1 MKYNNFFKPYTT
13 HHSLKTAIA
22 LITAALLTLSF
33 NTWGADFTPQ
43 EIIDGA
49 TKSNISVSSAIA
61 TEASS
66 QKVCNTNTE
75 TVSING
81 SANGNGDAKYI
92 QIQADAGYTISS
104 LSIDASIN
112 KTDGNTYKIGI
123 VFFEDG
129 YSTTVTDKT
138 EMVIANKNATSGCGP
153 YDISVPSG
161 TRTVR
166 IYRAIKINASNV
178 FNGSGTQYG
187 SGQNT
192 YVAGIS
198 ATASAGG
205 GGGGGETYDI
215 TYHCDG
221 ATSGCPANATEQSKL
236 PNPLPTPV
244 KTDYFF
250 GGWYT
255 DAELTTSAVAGATL
269 SADADLYAKWVVL
282 GGDLTTHDA
291 ANCDYITTYCQDYV
305 TYSGKEYEVYAMSS
319 ASSKNYWWAGTKST
333 TPSDANCLSTEGFTT
348 EFTSNKIT
356 GEWIKGSSFTRGSS
370 YSTETNEFA
379 AVSSYYSIKL
389 RETAQT
395 LQIKVTGYDEI
406 GIFASDNNA
415 TVSNNK
421 HLVIKINGVEQD
433 ISSSISTS
441 KTVRRFSLSPSIV
454 SFIEISG
461 CTTAADNHVFGFSLR
476 LPSVRTAA
484 TAFTVSGTNLTPCV
498 GAGESAT
505 ISLNN
510 SQSGVNYQLK
520 KGGVA
525 TGAPKVGTGSALNWT
540 GITDAG
546 TYTISALSNCDYKAA
561 DMSGSAIVAPASA
574 PTITTQPAAVTKVA
588 LSTSV
593 TLTVATDEATP
604 TYQWYSCDNTDGD
617 SPVKLTGETS
627 DKLTITSPATA
638 NTSAYYYCVI
648 GNGGTCD
655 AQSNVAT
662 VTSKTGCETVIL
674 ASALV
679 GGGSTITSS
688 SGCTATANLES
699 SGKLGGSK
707 YLTITL
713 SEGYFQ
719 DGDIVD
725 INLSDVGDYGGEKIA
740 LVYGTTGSYS
750 GFMTT
755 DATIGSNE
763 IILSDVPASL
773 NTISIPRSYNNS
785 VEDINQNHTLSKA
798 GYTIKVSREICY
810 CTKPTI
816 GTQPAATTICN
827 GSTATLSVGDITGG
841 STPYT
846 YQWYTADGTAVSTG
860 TGYNTASFTT
870 AALTE
875 TTSYYCIVTTADDC
889 TAKSNVVEVSVET
902 APTSV
907 SISGQADY
915 VAGQNIELTA
925 TPTGG
930 SGSFNYQWKLNG
942 TNIDGATSATLTIND
957 ITKSNAGQ
965 YTCTVSTP
973 TAGCALTS
981 SNYAVKVYTLRVIE
995 PSSSTYT
1002 DYDFTVKA
1010 GETKIATVDVDLNEN
1025 WTYQYI
1031 ITDGLDHWFGNSGTM
1046 DDSNCT
1052 GWSMDNSSNVQIKTV
1067 SSGDYTF
1074 TLDYQFTGSYL
1085 VVSVAYP
1092 NLNQDADKVIYLD
1105 NSVLNWANAY
1115 YRIGNSAHSQA
1126 KAMTKVTGTDNLY
1139 KVSTDT
1145 YNAFLAWQL
1154 ANNQSTTNGSVS
1166 IYTVNGS
1173 DGAITQGTVNIKKAV
1188 GDAISITPTTILNTE
1203 NGCTYYNVNQEAG
1216 MKTHKATIN
1225 PYSNGTVSVAYTVT
1239 EGTPPASPLTSG
1251 NVDLATTAIL
1261 TITATPTAGYSL
1273 GSLTVNGT
1281 PFTSGNTHVLAT
1293 DAIVEATFTIN
1304 QYDVAFNLQG
1314 HGSAI
1319 SEQNLDYNSLVTRP
1333 KAPDVATD
1341 DWIFGGWYKEPA
1353 CTNAWNFA
1361 TDHVPASDI
1370 TLYAKWTADPCTS
1383 RQTLS
1388 KVIVN
1393 GKTSGNVSGHNNKEY
1408 AGTPVINVSGTNTA
1422 EVDATNAGTETGYK
1436 LNSND
1441 ASIVFATLKKGTFQ
1455 ANDIV
1460 KITIT
1465 KINDNFKVDGDAQI
1479 LDIYYGTSKDDATLL
1494 TTLTHVSEPGTYK
1507 YRLTDDDVTAIGSKT
1522 GIGVFRSSTRAQ
1534 NQYIYSVEITGCRE
1548 WTPVPTVSVSGYD
1561 GSAVCDGTEITL
1573 TASTTGDVTNYQ
1585 WYLDD
1590 KKIDGETSSTLDIE
1604 LTSLNNGKKI
1614 TVEVSNSVHTVKSD
1628 PITIK
1633 LKPGAISGPT
1643 EVMRTKEIVLTA
1655 NKNGGTWSIIGSDA
1669 TISDPDETDGK
1680 TSKVTLTGE
1689 HEGSVTVKYTLDGV
1703 CFNTY
1708 NVDITPYVICAD
1720 ITANNLKSPFT
1731 LTNEG
1736 TDLQVIRPTNSDAAP
1751 DLAGTTTFTQD
1762 IVAGAPDEIKAAYPY
1777 STINNQRIVLKP
1789 SVSVTEII
1797 VYSYNTS
1804 ERTIKSIGISSTGA
1818 GESYTKYTKG
1828 TDLNW
1833 TFERN
1838 TTTNIYTLTI
1848 SAVGDYYFPADK
1860 YLWIEYSG
1868 SGFYT
1873 YDICYQPVDCSTLT
1887 VTPSGS
1893 TTLDY
1898 DATVTLT
1905 PSPTGG
1911 EFTTDDDD
1919 VITLTDNKDGT
1930 VTVRAKSVN
1939 PASTADVTYTLPNG
1953 CSVTTTINVNA
1964 DPCPEPSITLYTATE
1979 QTLGINQ
1986 PLILSGIGTVKT
1998 GTLTYQWYSNS
2009 IASTVGATPLT
2020 PTALSEHDYITT
2032 TAATATDTYY
2042 FLRVTNTVGGNSK
2055 SVNSDFIKITTV
2067 AACAENILIKAEVT
2081 GQNSGSVTVGE
2092 GTVSVKQSSTQHTSD
2107 GKTAWRLGSSGHY
2120 FFVSMSE
2127 GYFKNGDI
2135 VRITYVRGN
2144 GNSGGDIQLYSSNA
2158 DDGQLAD
2165 HVIYGTNTTVAL
2177 VSKDVVFKGIPDNTI
2192 NSIGVRR
2199 TSTDQQN
2206 EAIYSIEVIRP
2217 ICFTDQTT
2225 CLGDVVNTQ
2234 VCQLDNAAGY
2244 TYEWKVNET
2253 TVGNKYNYTATATA
2267 TAQNIVCTISKDGL
2281 PQGTMQIKLTG
2292 DGTAF
2297 TPSKTT
2303 YFRGETETFI
2313 PTVAG
2318 GTWSSSNT
2326 SVATIDP
2333 ATGLFTAVS
2342 ETDAEV
2348 KITFTNGNGCSHS
2361 ETVSVT
2367 NPYFVF
2373 NATSDNNWKT
2383 IANWTY
2389 ATDEST
2395 YASIGATGIL
2405 PKIENRV
2412 IVKDSCVVDIKDA
2425 RAELVRLAQSPTQT
2439 GKLTILPNGALTIKS
2454 TLRAIT
2460 SDGEAYGSEEKITDD
2475 KLLIESSEDG
2485 VGALAFIESDNNML
2499 PEAKVGYY
2507 FQAYYNKSV
2516 AGSAQWQYVGVPF
2529 SDPASFHYF
2538 FYGGYIQKWI
2548 EKSNKWEQV
2557 KNGSDE
2563 ASTSPKPFTGYA
2575 FTQVNEGGYY
2585 NSSTGTLNPTKDQPW
2600 TLEINKTSVYD
2611 NTHGRNLLANSWTS
2625 PIYVNATGD
2634 GVNKPFVFRKDG
2646 VESDDAI
2653 EKTFYVFNCGTY
2665 GQWEKD
2671 YKQTTVV
2678 TQGSS
2683 AAAAPG
2689 QYLAMPILSAPFLG
2703 ETTIAPMQGFFVYAL
2718 EEGAELTINYELAV
2732 QNLAETTKATT
2743 PRHISARNK
2752 KENNNIRLTK
2762 ITVIGETG
2770 ADEAYILT
2778 GDDSFTNSFDN
2789 GWDGRKF
2796 ESGTDVP
2803 YIAMLTNSGKMQ
2815 VSAQPELLGTTLS
2828 FRPGNDDYYELVITT
2843 EETDLML
2850 KDMQTNT
2857 LVQLKDTTYYPF
2869 FTDSKSMSSRFCI
2882 VKKPAVI
2889 TSLDR
2894 ESGSELN
2901 AFVSDGEIIVSNFTG
2916 KPLDGGLY
2924 DVTGK
2929 LIQHFNATT
2938 ELTPIAAP
2946 AVKGVYLIRI
2956 ADQTFKITL

>member
-1 MKYNNFFKPYTT
+1 MKYKNLKNKLNTT
-13 HHSLKTAIA
+13 RISLKTAFA
-22 LITAALLTLSF
+22 LITAVLLTFSIDV
-33 NTWGADFTPQ
+33 WGVDFTLYSTEKITSSPLPLT
-43 EIIDGA
+43 EE
-49 TKSNISVSSAIA
+49 SV
-61 TEASS
+61 
-66 QKVCNTNTE
+66 
-75 TVSING
+75 
-81 SANGNGDAKYI
+81 
-92 QIQADAGYTISS
+92 TISS
-104 LSIDASIN
+104 AGTINIKNGNNQCSEITGFTTAKIYMVDLANKSGMLTIDAG
-112 KTDGNTYKIGI
+112 DGYKITSISIIAGRNSSGSSVNQFGHGGFSNDNTTWSEI
-123 VFFEDG
+123 SALSAKG
-129 YSTTVTDKT
+129 YDKGTTINVTPTGSYRYYSFGSGKLGSTT
-138 EMVIANKNATSGCGP
+138 
-153 YDISVPSG
+153 PS
-161 TRTVR
+161 TTAEVR
-166 IYRAIKINASNV
+166 IYQVSVSIETI
-178 FNGSGTQYG
+178 
-187 SGQNT
+187 
-192 YVAGIS
+192 
-198 ATASAGG
+198 GG
-205 GGGGGETYDI
+205 GGGGGADCAPTIDASCESDGWAAGKAFTLDDTPDI
-215 TYHCDG
+215 SFTAS
-221 ATSGCPANATEQSKL
+221 ATASN
-236 PNPLPTPV
+236 
-244 KTDYFF
+244 
-250 GGWYT
+250 GG
-255 DAELTTSAVAGATL
+255 ELSYKWKSYPVAGGSLAT
-269 SADADLYAKWVVL
+269 AV
-282 GGDLTTHDA
+282 DA
-291 ANCDYITTYCQDYV
+291 AGTNNAATYTPQTNVAHEDYVYFCIVTEAGCSGADSTGITGAVSVTDPCSTWDASAGSTIPLDGGSVVVGSLKIENHGLTPDKQTLFSGSGNASNNCIKFDNGADYIEGYFTDSKKIESLKLGV
-305 TYSGKEYEVYAMSS
+305 TQA
-319 ASSKNYWWAGTKST
+319 ST
-333 TPSDANCLSTEGFTT
+333 TINP
-348 EFTSNKIT
+348 
-356 GEWIKGSSFTRGSS
+356 
-370 YSTETNEFA
+370 Y
-379 AVSSYYSIKL
+379 
-389 RETAQT
+389 
-395 LQIKVTGYDEI
+395 
-406 GIFASDNNA
+406 
-415 TVSNNK
+415 
-421 HLVIKINGVEQD
+421 VI
-433 ISSSISTS
+433 
-441 KTVRRFSLSPSIV
+441 RFSLKAPFDDDYIIDEESPTIQNTTSNADSKADAIV
-454 SFIEISG
+454 SIIVP
-461 CTTAADNHVFGFSLR
+461 A
-476 LPSVRTAA
+476 
-484 TAFTVSGTNLTPCV
+484 
-498 GAGESAT
+498 GAKSFRIHRQIT
-505 ISLNN
+505 I
-510 SQSGVNYQLK
+510 
-520 KGGVA
+520 
-525 TGAPKVGTGSALNWT
+525 
-540 GITDAG
+540 AG
-546 TYTISALSNCDYKAA
+546 TDYGQK
-561 DMSGSAIVAPASA
+561 SGKFIFYVRACPSDDCS

-604 TYQWYSCDNTDGD
+604 TYQWYKCDNTDGD
-617 SPVKLTGETS
+617 NPVKLAGDTAAS
-627 DKLTITSPATA
+627 LTITSPA
-638 NTSAYYYCVI
+638 SVGKAYYYCVVST
-648 GNGGTCD
+648 GSTCNS
-655 AQSNVAT
+655 QSDIAT
-662 VTSKTGCETVIL
+662 VESKTGCEIVTIAKVATTGGTNKTVTGTLADDANCLVNL
-674 ASALV
+674 ASSTKMDAGKYIFIALKSGEYFNSDDILYV
-679 GGGSTITSS
+679 DIT
-688 SGCTATANLES
+688 TACNIGDGNIHLFTANNDAAEWAYTPVEVADGGLHAISLAGLPANTNTNMIGLRRGAKDSGS
-699 SGKLGGSK
+699 S
-707 YLTITL
+707 T
-713 SEGYFQ
+713 
-719 DGDIVD
+719 
-725 INLSDVGDYGGEKIA
+725 
-740 LVYGTTGSYS
+740 
-750 GFMTT
+750 
-755 DATIGSNE
+755 
-763 IILSDVPASL
+763 
-773 NTISIPRSYNNS
+773 
-785 VEDINQNHTLSKA
+785 EDNQNPYIDYIEVK
-798 GYTIKVSREICY
+798 REICY

-870 AALTE
+870 ATLTE
-875 TTSYYCIVTTADDC
+875 NTSYYCVVSTADDC

-925 TPTGG
+925 TPIGS
-930 SGSFNYQWKLNG
+930 SGSFNYQWKFNG
-942 TNIDGATSATLTIND
+942 TPLADGGKVSGATTETLTISD
-957 ITKSNAGQ
+957 ITQSNAGQ
-965 YTCTVSTP
+965 YTCIVSTP
-973 TAGCALTS
+973 TANCALTS
-981 SNYAVKVYTLRVIE
+981 PNYAVKVYTLRVIE
-995 PSSSTYT
+995 PSSSTST
-1002 DYDFTVKA
+1002 DYDFSVKA

-1031 ITDGLDHWFGNSGTM
+1031 ITDGLNNWFGNSGTM
-1046 DDSNCT
+1046 TDINCT
-1052 GWSMDNSSNVQIKTV
+1052 DWPMDNTSNVQISTV

-1074 TLDYQFTGSYL
+1074 TLDYQFNDTTYL
-1085 VVSVAYP
+1085 KVSVAYP

-1105 NSVLNWANAY
+1105 NSLLNWASAY
-1115 YRIGNSAHSQA
+1115 YRIGNTAHSQA

-1154 ANNQSTTNGSVS
+1154 ANNQSTTNGPVS

-1251 NVDLATTAIL
+1251 NVDLAATAIL
-1261 TITATPTAGYSL
+1261 TITATPATGYSL

-1281 PFTSGNTHVLAT
+1281 PFTSGNTHVLAA

-1304 QYDVAFNLQG
+1304 KYDVAFNLQG

-1333 KAPDVATD
+1333 KDPDVATD

-1370 TLYAKWTADPCTS
+1370 TLYAKWTADPCDS
-1383 RQTLS
+1383 RQSLS
-1388 KVIVN
+1388 KVIVT
-1393 GKTSGNVSGHNNKEY
+1393 GKTEGTLTGYNNKEY

-1422 EVDATNAGTETGYK
+1422 EVDATHDGVETGYK
-1436 LNSND
+1436 LSSND

-1455 ANDIV
+1455 TNDIV

-1465 KINDNFKVDGDAQI
+1465 KINDNFKVEGVAQSI
-1479 LDIYYGTSKDDATLL
+1479 LDIYYGTDNKDEAELL
-1494 TTLTHVSEPGTYK
+1494 TTITDVTGPGTYK
-1507 YRLTDDDVTAIGSKT
+1507 YRLTDDDISTIGSKK
-1522 GIGVFRSSTRAQ
+1522 GIGVFRTTSRAQ
-1534 NQYIYSVEITGCRE
+1534 NQFIYSVEITGCRD

-1643 EVMRTKEIVLTA
+1643 KVMRTQDIVLSA
-1655 NKNGGTWSIIGSDA
+1655 NATGGTWSIIGSDA

-1680 TSKVTLTGE
+1680 TSKVTLTGK
-1689 HEGSVTVKYTLDGV
+1689 HVGSVTVKYTLDDV

-1708 NVDITPYVICAD
+1708 SVDITPYIICAD
-1720 ITANNLKSPFT
+1720 ITDKNLTSPFT

-1736 TDLQVIRPTNSDAAP
+1736 TDLQVIRLTNTTAKP
-1751 DLAGTTTFTQD
+1751 DLAGSTVFTTDIPSEAPEEIKTEYPYTTTSQ
-1762 IVAGAPDEIKAAYPY
+1762 
-1777 STINNQRIVLKP
+1777 QRIAFKP
-1789 SVSVTEII
+1789 SVSVTKII
-1797 VYSYNTS
+1797 VYSFNKS
-1804 ERTIKSIGISSTGA
+1804 ERTISKIGISSTG
-1818 GESYTKYTKG
+1818 EDKSYTTYTKG
-1828 TDLNW
+1828 TNLDW

-1838 TTTNIYTLTI
+1838 TTTNTYTLTI
-1848 SAVGDYYFPADK
+1848 SAVDDYYFPADN

-1868 SGFYT
+1868 GGFYT
-1873 YDICYQPVDCSTLT
+1873 YEICYQPVDCSTLT

-1905 PSPTGG
+1905 PSATGG
-1911 EFTTDDDD
+1911 EFTTEDDD

-1930 VTVRAKSVN
+1930 VTVRARSVN

-1953 CSVTTTINVNA
+1953 CSVVTTINVNA

-1986 PLILSGIGTVKT
+1986 PLILSGIGKAKT

-2020 PTALSEHDYITT
+2020 PTALLEHDYITT

-2067 AACAENILIKAEVT
+2067 AACAEQVLITANAVGTNKVKIEAEADGGIIGGQRLEYTHSDKRLDATSRYFMLKLAEGNFQAGDIVKINITANNKKLYLFYENAEGKYLPTEISCTADVEQSYT
-2081 GQNSGSVTVGE
+2081 LTQADIDAGITNMIGIYRPSSKINGQDNNP
-2092 GTVSVKQSSTQHTSD
+2092 QI
-2107 GKTAWRLGSSGHY
+2107 
-2120 FFVSMSE
+2120 VSMS
-2127 GYFKNGDI
+2127 
-2135 VRITYVRGN
+2135 
-2144 GNSGGDIQLYSSNA
+2144 
-2158 DDGQLAD
+2158 
-2165 HVIYGTNTTVAL
+2165 
-2177 VSKDVVFKGIPDNTI
+2177 
-2192 NSIGVRR
+2192 
-2199 TSTDQQN
+2199 
-2206 EAIYSIEVIRP
+2206 VIRP

-2234 VCQLDNAAGY
+2234 VCQLDNDADDY
-2244 TYEWKVNET
+2244 TYEYEWIVNGT
-2253 TVGNKYNYTATATA
+2253 PVGNKYNYTATAT
-2267 TAQNIVCTISKDGL
+2267 TEQQTIVCRISKDEY
-2281 PQGTMQIKLTG
+2281 QGTFQIKISG

-2313 PTVAG
+2313 PTTAG

-2348 KITFTNGNGCSHS
+2348 TITFTNDNGCSHS
-2361 ETVSVT
+2361 ETVNVT

-2383 IANWTY
+2383 VANWTY

-2395 YASIGATGIL
+2395 YASIGAIGIL

-2412 IVKDSCVVDIKDA
+2412 IVKDSCVVDINDA

-2454 TLRAIT
+2454 TLRGIT

-2485 VGALAFIESDNNML
+2485 VGALAFIEPDNNML
-2499 PEAKVGYY
+2499 PDATVGYFFNAKY
-2507 FQAYYNKSV
+2507 TKGVSN
-2516 AGSAQWQYVGVPF
+2516 SATWQYVGVPF
-2529 SDPASFHYF
+2529 SNPASFHYF

-2563 ASTSPKPFTGYA
+2563 ASTSPEAFTGYA
-2575 FTQVNEGGYY
+2575 FTQINPDGYY
-2585 NSSTGTLNPTKDQPW
+2585 NTSTGTLNPTKDQPW
-2600 TLEINKTSVYD
+2600 SLEINKTSVYD

-2653 EKTFYVFNCGTY
+2653 EKTFYVFNCGSY
-2665 GQWEKD
+2665 SQWEKD

-2743 PRHISARNK
+2743 PRHISAHNK
-2752 KENNNIRLTK
+2752 KENNNIQFTK

-2803 YIAMLTNSGKMQ
+2803 YLAMLTNSGKMQ

-2869 FTDSKSMSSRFCI
+2869 FTDNKSMSSRFCI

-2956 ADQTFKITL
+2956 ADRTFKITL